1 MSALRNHDLPE
12 VLRAEMARLSRYGC
26 NLLPLGGG
34 SDGKSPLLSGWQ
46 SSKISLPRILAPMHR
61 AGSQVYGVRLHRFA
75 VIDCDENSPPLVR
88 EMGARF
94 GETPVQVQTPRG
106 LHLYYRA
113 PPGQLPNL
121 RSEGLPVDIKAGPN
135 SYVVG
140 PHSLRPDGGLYRPV
154 SGTLGQDTL
163 PVLRLAS
170 KAGPTI
176 AKGNRHDVLK
186 GQAIRMVE
194 LVDSCDE
201 LTANLKGLRDD
212 LCEDAGSLPDAEV
225 INLANWAWQCRLENR
240 VYAGRNSAFRV
251 QRTALDLIR
260 GNSDALALYV
270 VLADQHGH
278 IAGKSFGLH
287 HQGMKDAEI
296 VTLSRERFIAARDYL
311 IDAGL
316 LQITQTHIAGKR
328 SQAFCLTM
336 PADAAVARLSPARK
350 QGGRA

>member
-1 MSALRNHDLPE
+1 MTALRNHDLPE
-12 VLRAEMARLSRYGC
+12 VLRAEMARLSRSGC

-46 SSKISLPRILAPMHR
+46 SSNITLPRVLAPMHR
-61 AGSQVYGVRLHRFA
+61 ARSQVYGIRLHRFA
-75 VIDCDENSPPLVR
+75 VIDCDENNPALVR
-88 EMGARF
+88 DIEARF
-94 GETPVQVQTPRG
+94 GETPVKVQTPRG
-106 LHLYYRA
+106 LHLYFRT

-154 SGTLGQDTL
+154 SGILGQDAL
-163 PVLRLAS
+163 PVLRIAS

-194 LVDSCDE
+194 LVDGPDE
-201 LTANLKGLRDD
+201 LAANLKGLRDD
-212 LCEDAGSLPDAEV
+212 LCEDAGSLPDGEV
-225 INLANWAWQCRLENR
+225 ISLANWAWQCRLENR
-240 VYAGRNSAFRV
+240 LYAGRNSAFRV

-260 GNSDALALYV
+260 GNPDALALYV
-270 VLADQHGH
+270 ILADQHGH
-278 IAGKSFGLH
+278 KPGKHFGLNYPA
-287 HQGMKDAEI
+287 MKEAGLI
-296 VTLSRERFIAARDYL
+296 ALSRERFTAARDAL
-311 IDAGL
+311 IRLGL
-316 LQITQTHIAGKR
+316 LQMTQTHIAGKR

-336 PADAAVARLSPARK
+336 PTDATVARLPPARK